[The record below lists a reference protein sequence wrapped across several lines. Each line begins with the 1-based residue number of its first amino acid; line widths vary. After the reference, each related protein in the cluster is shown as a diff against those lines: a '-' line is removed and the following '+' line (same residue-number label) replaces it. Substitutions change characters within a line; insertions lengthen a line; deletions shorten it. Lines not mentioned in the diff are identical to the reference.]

1 MERCTWKAEIAAGAE
16 RVWEVLFGAESYP
29 LWTAPFA
36 AGSRYEGSF
45 TEGTMIRFVADEHP
59 DCALES
65 LVETVRRPE
74 FLSIRHDFGQPAYEN
89 YTLRETA
96 DGVELT
102 IEQDLADE
110 WGEQMRKVWPKAL
123 AEVKRLAEGGSGDVG
138 EQKGLGAA

>member
-1 MERCTWKAEIAAGAE
+1 MERFSLKIEIAADAE
-16 RVWEVLFGAESYP
+16 RVWDVLFQPDSYR

-45 TEGTMIRFVADEHP
+45 TAGTMIRFVADEHP

-89 YTLRETA
+89 YTLRPTA
-96 DGVELT
+96 AGVELV
-102 IEQDLADE
+102 IEQDLSDE
-110 WGEQMRKVWPKAL
+110 WGEQMKTVWPKAL

-138 EQKGLGAA
+138 E